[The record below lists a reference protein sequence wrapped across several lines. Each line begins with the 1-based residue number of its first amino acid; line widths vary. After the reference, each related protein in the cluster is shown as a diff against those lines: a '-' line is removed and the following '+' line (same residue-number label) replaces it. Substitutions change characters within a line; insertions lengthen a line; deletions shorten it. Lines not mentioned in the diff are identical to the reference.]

1 MALNYNLKHKTGVI
15 LLGPLAKPYS
25 LLPRGVI
32 CLKGVWEKAV
42 GMLNPNAF
50 GLFYPAQKHLD

>member
-15 LLGPLAKPYS
+15 LLGSLAKPYS

-32 CLKGVWEKAV
+32 CLKGVWKKAV

-50 GLFYPAQKHLD
+50 GLFCPAHL